1 MIPEDNIIHRL
12 TGWAFSAGMVWVLVM
27 MVLTAVDVTGRY
39 LFSAPVK
46 GSLEL
51 SEFMLAVFGMLGM
64 AYTQRMG
71 ANVKV
76 RILEKFLPRRAVLAL
91 DSLTFALSLGVVLL
105 LVYQSWVMG
114 IEEYHYGTTSDS
126 LGVPLY
132 PFHFLLSLA
141 SLVLALELLV
151 SLVNS
156 LRGVFAKNPP
166 S

>member
-1 MIPEDNIIHRL
+1 MISENNVIHRL
-12 TGWAFSAGMVWVLVM
+12 THWAFSAGMIWVLVM

-64 AYTQRMG
+64 AYTQQMG

-76 RILEKFLPRRAVLAL
+76 RMLEKFLPRRAVLAL
-91 DSLTFALSLGVVLL
+91 DSLTFALSLGVILL

-114 IEEYHYGTTSDS
+114 IEEYHYGTVSDS

-132 PFHFLLSLA
+132 PFHFLLSL
-141 SLVLALELLV
+141 SCLVLAIELLV
-151 SLVNS
+151 SLINS
-156 LRGVFAKNPP
+156 LHGVFAKNSLP
-166 S
+166 

>member
-1 MIPEDNIIHRL
+1 MISENNVIHRL
-12 TGWAFSAGMVWVLVM
+12 THWAFSAGMIWVLVM

-64 AYTQRMG
+64 AYTQQMG

-76 RILEKFLPRRAVLAL
+76 RMLEKFLPRRAVLAL
-91 DSLTFALSLGVVLL
+91 DSLTFALSLGVILL

-114 IEEYHYGTTSDS
+114 IEEYHYRTVSDS

-132 PFHFLLSLA
+132 PFHFLLSL
-141 SLVLALELLV
+141 SCLVLAIELLV
-151 SLVNS
+151 SLINS
-156 LRGVFAKNPP
+156 LHGVFAKNSLP
-166 S
+166 

>member
-1 MIPEDNIIHRL
+1 
-12 TGWAFSAGMVWVLVM
+12 
-27 MVLTAVDVTGRY
+27 VDVTGRY

-64 AYTQRMG
+64 AYTQHMG

-91 DSLTFALSLGVVLL
+91 DSLTFALSLGVILL

-114 IEEYHYGTTSDS
+114 IEEYHYRTASDS

-132 PFHFLLSLA
+132 PFHFLLSL
-141 SLVLALELLV
+141 SCLVLAIELLV
-151 SLVNS
+151 SLINS
-156 LRGVFAKNPP
+156 LHGVFAKN
-166 S
+166 SLS

>member
-1 MIPEDNIIHRL
+1 MISEDNIIHRL
-12 TGWAFSAGMVWVLVM
+12 SDWAFSAGMIWVLVM

-76 RILEKFLPRRAVLAL
+76 RILEKFLPRRALLAL
-91 DSLTFALSLGVVLL
+91 DSLTLSLSLGVILL
-105 LVYQSWVMG
+105 LAYQGGVMG
-114 IEEYHYGTTSDS
+114 IEEYHYRTTSDS

-156 LRGVFAKNPP
+156 LHGAFAKNPP

>member
-1 MIPEDNIIHRL
+1 MISENNVIHRL
-12 TGWAFSAGMVWVLVM
+12 THWAFSAGMIWVLVM
-27 MVLTAVDVTGRY
+27 MALTAVDVTGRY

-64 AYTQRMG
+64 AYTQQMG

-91 DSLTFALSLGVVLL
+91 DSLTFALSLGVILL

-114 IEEYHYGTTSDS
+114 IEEYHYRTASDS

-132 PFHFLLSLA
+132 PFHFLLSL
-141 SLVLALELLV
+141 SCLVLAIELLV
-151 SLVNS
+151 ALINS
-156 LRGVFAKNPP
+156 LHGVFAKN
-166 S
+166 SLS